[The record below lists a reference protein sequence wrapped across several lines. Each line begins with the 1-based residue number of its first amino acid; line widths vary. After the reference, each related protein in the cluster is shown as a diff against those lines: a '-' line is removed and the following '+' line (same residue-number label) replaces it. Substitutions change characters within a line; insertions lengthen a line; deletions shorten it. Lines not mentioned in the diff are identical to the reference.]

1 MQNVTIVFNS
11 RFTATPT
18 PSPVST
24 HSDLRHYRYP
34 SAQTCHNVMSR
45 KHDKRLAHSTYR
57 DIISGAWPVIRFKS
71 LTFNYFYQ
79 SSMASGNQLVKTEQL
94 LTVSGSFFTRAP
106 GAETCN
112 QYLQRGSKVYVEGR
126 LSSRTYVGNDG
137 ETRVSLDVNASE
149 VRFIDSRGANAS
161 SEGGSIPDSTGSSS
175 TSPSIEG
182 EGEIEDDLPW

>member
-1 MQNVTIVFNS
+1 MTMNKILIIGNLGSDPEMRYTPNGNPVTS
-11 RFTATPT
+11 FTVATNRRYKA
-18 PSPVST
+18 
-24 HSDLRHYRYP
+24 SDGENREETEWFRI
-34 SAQTCHNVMSR
+34 SAWN
-45 KHDKRLAHSTYR
+45 RL
-57 DIISGAWPVIRFKS
+57 
-71 LTFNYFYQ
+71 
-79 SSMASGNQLVKTEQL
+79 
-94 LTVSGSFFTRAP
+94 
-106 GAETCN
+106 AETCN

-161 SEGGSIPDSTGSSS
+161 SSSSGGFPEGGSISDSTGSST

>member
-1 MQNVTIVFNS
+1 MTMNKILIIGNLGSDPEMRYTPNGNPVTS
-11 RFTATPT
+11 FTVATNRRYKA
-18 PSPVST
+18 
-24 HSDLRHYRYP
+24 SDGENREETEWFRI
-34 SAQTCHNVMSR
+34 SAWN
-45 KHDKRLAHSTYR
+45 RL
-57 DIISGAWPVIRFKS
+57 
-71 LTFNYFYQ
+71 
-79 SSMASGNQLVKTEQL
+79 
-94 LTVSGSFFTRAP
+94 
-106 GAETCN
+106 AETCN

-161 SEGGSIPDSTGSSS
+161 SPSSPGGFSEGGGAISDSTGSST